1 MADLALS
8 VANLGK
14 CYQIYESPGHR
25 LRQFFMPQLDR
36 WLGRNER
43 AYFKEFWALK
53 DVSFQVGKG
62 ETVGIIG
69 RNGSGKSTLL
79 QMLCGILTP
88 TTGTAEVYG
97 RVSALLELGAGFN
110 PDFTGR
116 ENVFLKAAILGLTRQ
131 QIAGRFNEI
140 AAFAD
145 IGEFIDQPIKTYSSG
160 MTVRLAFATAI
171 HVSPDILVVDEA
183 LAVGDTAFQ
192 SKCLARIRRM
202 QEEGVSILLVT
213 HSTNTIIEYC
223 DRAIYLKRGQMMADG
238 LCKTVVEAYAADL
251 VREERGTAAPL
262 VAEAQPEPES
272 KILRVWVEDA
282 RRNESTLIHQGER
295 FQVKLRVRYLQNVLK
310 PALGI
315 QIKSVTDIELWTGT
329 TLNLGISLGQVG
341 AGDEREYSWSLD
353 AAMGAGRYV
362 VALGVGD
369 TESGIY
375 RRHFRLHYALH
386 FDVIEDRPGGRGWL
400 SPNPA
405 VTESPLLDRRDA

>member
-1 MADLALS
+1 MSDLALQ
-8 VANLGK
+8 ATQLGK
-14 CYQIYESPGHR
+14 CYQIYDTPGHR
-25 LRQFFMPQLDR
+25 LRQFFMPQFDR
-36 WLGRNER
+36 WLGRDKH
-43 AYFKEFWALK
+43 AYYREFWALK
-53 DVSFQVGKG
+53 DVSFQVAKG

-79 QMLCGILTP
+79 QIICGILTP
-88 TTGTAEVYG
+88 TAGKAEAYG
-97 RVSALLELGAGFN
+97 RVAALLELGSGFN
-110 PDFTGR
+110 PEFSGR
-116 ENVFLKAAILGLTRQ
+116 ENVLLKATILGLTRQ
-131 QIAGRFNEI
+131 QIRARFDEI

-145 IGEFIDQPIKTYSSG
+145 IGDFMDQPVKTYSSG
-160 MTVRLAFATAI
+160 MAVRLAFATAI

-192 SKCLARIRRM
+192 SKCLARIRKM

-238 LCKTVVEAYAADL
+238 FCKTVVEAYAADL
-251 VREERGTAAPL
+251 VSEERGTAGPL
-262 VAEAQPEPES
+262 VAEAPSEPQS

-282 RRNESTLIHQGER
+282 RGNETTLIRKGER
-295 FQVKLRVRYLQNVLK
+295 FQVKLYVKYLQNVVK

-329 TLNLGISLGQVG
+329 TLNLGIALGQAG
-341 AGDEREYSWSLD
+341 AGDARAYSWSLD

-369 TESGIY
+369 TESGLY

-405 VTESPLLDRRDA
+405 VTEGPLLERSDA